1 MLISPKG
8 NRQQQEKEP
17 SEMSTYP
24 TRLTAKATTRRIIVA
39 AILSPA
45 AALLVLS
52 PSANAADPGAINGQV
67 KDSIVNTSELTTA
80 VKKQDL
86 SQAADAKLRNLA
98 NHGVGVVCV
107 QKIVRHRGHIHIRRI
122 CIARRW

>member
-1 MLISPKG
+1 
-8 NRQQQEKEP
+8 
-17 SEMSTYP
+17 MSTYP

-52 PSANAADPGAINGQV
+52 PSANAADQVAINGQV
-67 KDSIVNTSELTTA
+67 KDSIVNTSELTKA

-86 SQAADAKLRNLA
+86 SEAADAKIRNLA
-98 NHGVGVVCV
+98 HHGYRIRCF
-107 QKIVRHRGHIHIRRI
+107 KLTVRHHGHIHTRTT
-122 CIARRW
+122 CRWRTW